1 MSTNKLSPAF
11 VSKTKQPGRYADGN
25 GLYLLVEPSGSRRW
39 EQRIVIRGKRR
50 TLGLGG
56 FPLVSLAEA
65 RTVAIENRKVA
76 RSGGDPLAAKRVA
89 AGIPTFAEATAHVF
103 DLRRPGWRSARHAEQ
118 WIGSLNEYAAP
129 KLGALSV
136 DSIDAADILAV
147 LTPLWHAMPVTAQRL
162 RQRIGTVLKWAIAQ
176 GYRLDN
182 PADAIAYALPRQSRR
197 PVHQSS
203 IPYTAVSEAIAAV
216 RTSNASRSA
225 RLALEFMVL
234 TAARSGE
241 VTGCTWQEIDM
252 EERTW
257 TVPASRMKAG
267 RVHRVPL
274 SKRALEVLAEARK
287 LGNGRGPVFPGPK
300 TGRPMFRARFSRLL
314 SQLGIPTVPHGFR
327 TSFRVW
333 AQERTDVPREVCEA
347 ALAHTNPN
355 KAEAAYAR
363 SDLFDRRREL
373 MDRWSRYL
381 NPEPAAV
388 VNLGAYREAAR

>member
-1 MSTNKLSPAF
+1 M
-11 VSKTKQPGRYADGN
+11 
-25 GLYLLVEPSGSRRW
+25 
-39 EQRIVIRGKRR
+39 
-50 TLGLGG
+50 
-56 FPLVSLAEA
+56 
-65 RTVAIENRKVA
+65 
-76 RSGGDPLAAKRVA
+76 
-89 AGIPTFAEATAHVF
+89 
-103 DLRRPGWRSARHAEQ
+103 
-118 WIGSLNEYAAP
+118 
-129 KLGALSV
+129 
-136 DSIDAADILAV
+136 
-147 LTPLWHAMPVTAQRL
+147 
-162 RQRIGTVLKWAIAQ
+162 LKWTIAQ

-182 PADAIAYALPRQSRR
+182 PADAIAYALPRPSCR

-203 IPYTAVSEAIAAV
+203 IPYTKVAEAVAAV
-216 RTSNASRSA
+216 RASNASKSA

-241 VTGCTWQEIDM
+241 VTGCTWKEIDL

-257 TVPASRMKAG
+257 TVPAERMKAG

-274 SKRALEVLAEARK
+274 SKRAIEVLDEARK
-287 LGNGRGPVFPGPK
+287 LGDGRGPVFPGPK

-314 SQLGIPTVPHGFR
+314 SQLGIPSVPHGFR

-333 AQERTDVPREVCEA
+333 AQERTNAPREVCEA

-373 MDRWSRYL
+373 MDRWACYL
-381 NPEPAAV
+381 VPEPAAV